1 MNAWLLS
8 PVKNSTYHWFQVD
21 DAGKDAFLTRWA
33 SKPREFAYEVKPLDE
48 IQIDGGGAVHKDEP
62 RVAWAAA
69 GILFSTYL
77 RQLPF
82 VLAVLK
88 LAKENEKVPGCV
100 AFAGPFHTYIL
111 GLATRD
117 QAVVEAAR
125 ILAARDR
132 EARRLERRHAEV
144 VNALPHAAYRGLCAC
159 QSGRTFVECCGQEV
173 R

>member
-1 MNAWLLS
+1 MSAWLLS
-8 PVKNSTYHWFQVD
+8 PGKNSKYHWFQVD
-21 DAGKDAFLTRWA
+21 DAGKDAFLDRWA
-33 SKPREFAYEVKPLDE
+33 SKPREFAYEVSPLDE
-48 IQIDGGGAVHKDEP
+48 IQLDGGGAVHKDEP
-62 RVAWAAA
+62 RVSWAAA

-100 AFAGPFHTYIL
+100 AFAGAFHTYIL
-111 GLATRD
+111 GFATRD
-117 QAVVEAAR
+117 QAVLDAGR

-144 VNALPHAAYRGLCAC
+144 LSGHPHVTYMGLCAC
-159 QSGRTFVECCGQEV
+159 QSGRPFSECCGQEV